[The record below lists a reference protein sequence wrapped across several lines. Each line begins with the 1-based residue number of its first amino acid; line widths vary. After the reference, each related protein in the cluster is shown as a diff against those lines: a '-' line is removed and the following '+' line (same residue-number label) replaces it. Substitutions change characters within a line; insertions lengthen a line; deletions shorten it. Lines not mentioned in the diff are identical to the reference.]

1 MLRPPQGQASASSPV
16 SALTA
21 WVPPLCSQL
30 EIKLTLTPP
39 SVISGAEP
47 CPELRT
53 HRSTCQP
60 GSLTGALSSAGP
72 KPNFCLLCL
81 PPAPSLGFLISV
93 GGRSSFQPEPS
104 RSALILLYYTLHI
117 QSVGES
123 YLRDRSRLFPL
134 LCTSSARGLG
144 LNTVPSH
151 RDYGTNRSRLP
162 TPQSSLATATKV
174 VVGFCL
180 PFLELLHSLSQFIQ
194 GKPGGFARGPTNPM
208 ESGPGFFL
216 HSHWPPGAYSHKL
229 GWLGMA
235 PQDIGICH
243 PLFEG
248 LCCGLNCVSPKALCL
263 SSTPSTYERDPIRKQ
278 GLRRCDQG

>member
-104 RSALILLYYTLHI
+104 RSALILLYYTPHI

-134 LCTSSARGLG
+134 LSTSSARGLG

-180 PFLELLHSLSQFIQ
+180 PFLELLHSFSQFIL
-194 GKPGGFARGPTNPM
+194 PM
-208 ESGPGFFL
+208 NWLPIHSGETRRL
-216 HSHWPPGAYSHKL
+216 RQGAYKPHGIRPWFFSPL
-229 GWLGMA
+229 PLASWCLFTQTWLVR
-235 PQDIGICH
+235 
-243 PLFEG
+243 
-248 LCCGLNCVSPKALCL
+248 CGTTGHRHL
-263 SSTPSTYERDPIRKQ
+263 SS
-278 GLRRCDQG
+278 LV